1 MRRTLPLAHLRRY
14 APLLPAAELE
24 PFLEA
29 AARPLPRVV
38 WANPLRA
45 PLDRIEADVRAL
57 WPDAEPLRWCPG
69 AWRLSPDAQ
78 PGHTLPFL
86 LGRLHAQ
93 EEAAL
98 FAARALGA
106 RPGERVVDLCA
117 APGNKTARLA
127 VEMEDTGLVVAN
139 DVSAGR
145 LPGLRRVVERLGLTS
160 VCVTQGNAAKFPGA
174 AGRYDRVLADV
185 PCSGEGTSRKP
196 DGRTE
201 GDDPV
206 HRRFVTALQAEILR
220 RALELVK
227 PGGVVVYATCT
238 FGPEENEAV
247 LDTVPLEVAE
257 IEPLDDVLDRALLPV
272 RPGVLAWGERTFRA
286 DVVHAARFWP
296 HVHDTGGFFVA
307 RLRRRAGEGT
317 CG

>member
-1 MRRTLPLAHLRRY
+1 MTRPSTLAHLRRY
-14 APLLPAAELE
+14 APLLPATELE

-45 PLDRIEADVRAL
+45 SLERTEADVRAL

-106 RPGERVVDLCA
+106 RPGERVLDLCA
-117 APGNKTARLA
+117 APGSKTARLA
-127 VEMEDTGLVVAN
+127 VDMEDTGLVVAN

-174 AGRYDRVLADV
+174 LGRYDRVLADV
-185 PCSGEGTSRKP
+185 PCSCEGTSRKP
-196 DGRTE
+196 DGRLE
-201 GDDPV
+201 GDDPA
-206 HRRFVTALQAEILR
+206 HRRFVTSLQAEILR

-247 LDTVPLEVAE
+247 LDSVPDEVAD
-257 IEPLDDVLDRALLPV
+257 IEPLDDVLDRTLLPV
-272 RPGVLAWGERTFRA
+272 RPGVRTWGERTFRA

-307 RLRRRAGEGT
+307 RLRRRVPGAP
-317 CG
+317 CV